1 MQHAAHLLATSSN
14 FPTMGCLRIVA
25 AIPLGLVAMGVTVA
39 LCESI
44 SHVAFP
50 TSDEMRAAIETLMKD
65 PQSTAAR
72 DAVLAAIPTAP
83 TMSFLSLV
91 IGWALGA
98 AVGAFVAVRVAGA
111 FRLGFAFCMALLATA
126 TVGINLFL
134 IPHPSWMPLVA
145 IASTFGAALLAGLL
159 GSKRPAPSKAA

>member
-1 MQHAAHLLATSSN
+1 
-14 FPTMGCLRIVA
+14 MGCLRIVA
-25 AIPLGLVAMGVTVA
+25 AIPLGLLAMGATVA

-44 SHVAFP
+44 SHAAFP
-50 TSDEMRAAIETLMKD
+50 TSDEMRAAVEALMKD
-65 PQSTAAR
+65 PQSSAAR

-83 TMSFLSLV
+83 VLSFISLV

-111 FRLGFAFCMALLATA
+111 LRLGFALAMAVLATA

-145 IASTFGAALLAGLL
+145 CASTFGAALLAGLL
-159 GSKRPAPSKAA
+159 GSKRPATPKAS